1 MSKKI
6 YNVVEVIKL
15 FVLSWFV
22 ILVSDKSIE
31 SKYFSEYELVLI
43 GRSFLIMLVS
53 LIVGSILLEIF
64 ISFFI
69 PMEVGKIG
77 EWEKIVNNNVLRNF
91 SYALSL
97 FLFAIMVSFASNA
110 QLESILNLLKLGFFF
125 LITIVNLT
133 KAYYYGG

>member
-1 MSKKI
+1 
-6 YNVVEVIKL
+6 
-15 FVLSWFV
+15 
-22 ILVSDKSIE
+22 
-31 SKYFSEYELVLI
+31 
-43 GRSFLIMLVS
+43 
-53 LIVGSILLEIF
+53 
-64 ISFFI
+64 
-69 PMEVGKIG
+69 MEVGKIG